1 MFLGSSTLVLAVGM
15 TLAFVFSSGLALTFM
30 LAISGTLAF
39 VLTFGVTLA
48 LMLTS
53 SLALTFVL
61 TISGTLAFVFAIS
74 STLTFVFTS
83 GLALAFV
90 LSVSVLAFVLRRSG
104 FLGVATG
111 PAVLATCGEFLTRG
125 GIGLHSIRIVT

>member
-15 TLAFVFSSGLALTFM
+15 TLAFVFTSGLALTFVLAISGTLAFVFSSGLALTFM

-48 LMLTS
+48 
-53 SLALTFVL
+53 
-61 TISGTLAFVFAIS
+61 
-74 STLTFVFTS
+74 FVFTS

-104 FLGVATG
+104 FLGMATG
-111 PAVLATCGEFLTRG
+111 SAVLATCGEFLTRG

>member
-15 TLAFVFSSGLALTFM
+15 TLAFVFTSSLALTFM

-53 SLALTFVL
+53 SLALAFVL
-61 TISGTLAFVFAIS
+61 SVSG
-74 STLTFVFTS
+74 TLTFVFTS

-111 PAVLATCGEFLTRG
+111 PAVLTTCGEFLTRG

>member
-15 TLAFVFSSGLALTFM
+15 TLAFVFTSSLALTFM

-48 LMLTS
+48 LVLTS
-53 SLALTFVL
+53 GLA
-61 TISGTLAFVFAIS
+61 LAFVLAVS
-74 STLTFVFTS
+74 GTLTFVFTS

-111 PAVLATCGEFLTRG
+111 PAVLATCGEFLTSG
-125 GIGLHSIRIVT
+125 GIGLHGIRIVT